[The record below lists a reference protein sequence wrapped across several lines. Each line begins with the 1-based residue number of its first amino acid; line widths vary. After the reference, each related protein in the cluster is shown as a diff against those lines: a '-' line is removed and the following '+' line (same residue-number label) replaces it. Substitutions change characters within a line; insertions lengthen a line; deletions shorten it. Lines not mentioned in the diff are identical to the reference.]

1 MKKTFEVKD
10 TAGILSFIVE
20 SIQKYK
26 LKKSEENRASLMAE
40 ETLLVMLDHT
50 TDEEITVDIRY
61 FGGKLTI
68 RLFAKGEPF
77 DIFETSDPM
86 RSALMQSFAD
96 DIHIKNWRKN
106 NSVTITAYKS
116 RYLLLIRLATAA
128 VAGVLLSFAM
138 KSVLPVAVCAKI
150 ASGFMTPGKE
160 MFMNCLNMLI
170 PPLVFF
176 SIASAIAGFGNTAQ
190 LGRIGGKIVGIYTMT
205 TMFATVLGFVLVE
218 LIKPYR
224 LGTAAAAPV
233 LPGAEMDLSFAETF
247 MKIVPDN
254 FVGSFLA
261 GDTVQIIFLAVF
273 LGLAV
278 TAVGAKAKPFQDFIN
293 AGNEVFLKMTNM
305 LIGFMPL
312 MVFCMLSEMI
322 LSGSGNTAAIGL
334 PVLAGIAVYLLAI
347 VILITFYHLL
357 LRFLGRLRPL
367 VFTRRYMPYLLQ
379 IMGMGSSSAAIP
391 LNMEICDHLGVDRK
405 VYSLSIPLGATINMD
420 GTTVYMSV
428 FGLLLAR
435 VYGLPINL
443 STYLMMV
450 FAILML
456 SAGAPPVMGASIICL
471 SALLKTLGLPVSEA
485 ITMVLGVEVVAGLV
499 RTINNA
505 ICDMVGTLIVANQ
518 EDLLDKDRYYS
529 ETENTV
535 NQE

>member
-1 MKKTFEVKD
+1 MKKTFETKD
-10 TAGILSFIVE
+10 TAGILSFILE

-26 LKKSEENRASLMAE
+26 LKKSEENRATLMAE
-40 ETLLVMLDHT
+40 ETLLTMLDYT
-50 TDEEITVDIRY
+50 TDEEINVYIVYR
-61 FGGKLTI
+61 GGKLTI
-68 RLFAKGEPF
+68 RLVAKGEPF
-77 DIFETSDPM
+77 DIFETTDPM
-86 RSALMQSFAD
+86 RAALMQSFAD
-96 DIHIKNWRKN
+96 DIHVRSWRKHN
-106 NSVTITAYKS
+106 TATITAYKS
-116 RYLLLIRLATAA
+116 RYLLLFHMAEAA
-128 VAGVLLSFAM
+128 VLGVVLSFLL
-138 KSVLPVAVCAKI
+138 KTVLPPDVSVRI
-150 ASGFMTPGKE
+150 ASGIMTPGKE
-160 MFMNCLNMLI
+160 MFLNCLNMLI

-205 TMFATVLGFVLVE
+205 TVFATTLGFVLVE

-224 LGTAAAAPV
+224 FGAAAAAPV
-233 LPGAEMDLSFAETF
+233 ISETSLDLSFVETF
-247 MKIVPDN
+247 MGIIPDN
-254 FVGSFLA
+254 FVRSFLD

-273 LGLAV
+273 LGMAV
-278 TAVGAKAKPFQDFIN
+278 TAVGAKAKPFQELVN

-305 LIGFMPL
+305 LSSFMPL
-312 MVFCMLSEMI
+312 MIFCMLSEMI
-322 LSGSGNTAAIGL
+322 LSGSASQSGIGL
-334 PVLAGIAVYLLAI
+334 PILAGIGVYLLAI
-347 VILITFYHLL
+347 VVLIVFYHLL
-357 LRFLGRLRPL
+357 LKFLGKLKPL
-367 VFTRRYMPYLLQ
+367 VFTRKYMPYLLQ

-391 LNMEICDHLGVDRK
+391 LNMKICDDLGVNRK

-435 VYGLPINL
+435 IYGLPITL

-499 RTINNA
+499 RTVNNA
-505 ICDMVGTLIVANQ
+505 ICDMAGTLIVANQ
-518 EDLLDKDRYYS
+518 ENLLDKDKYYS
-529 ETENTV
+529 
-535 NQE
+535 

>member
-1 MKKTFEVKD
+1 MKKTFETKD
-10 TAGILSFIVE
+10 PVVILSFITAG
-20 SIQKYK
+20 IRKYR
-26 LKKSEENRASLMAE
+26 LKKSEENRAILMAE

-50 TDEEITVDIRY
+50 TDEEITADIRY
-61 FGGKLTI
+61 LGGKMTI
-68 RLFAKGEPF
+68 RLSAKGDPF
-77 DIFETSDPM
+77 DIFESSDPM

-96 DIHIKNWRKN
+96 DIHIRNWRKN
-106 NSVTITAYKS
+106 NFVTITAYKS
-116 RYLLLIRLATAA
+116 RYLLLIRLAAAA
-128 VAGVLLSFAM
+128 VLGVTLSFM
-138 KSVLPVAVCAKI
+138 LKSVLPPAVCAKI

-170 PPLVFF
+170 PTLVFF

-190 LGRIGGKIVGIYTMT
+190 LGRIGGRIVGIYTMT
-205 TMFATVLGFVLVE
+205 TLFATVLGFILVE
-218 LIKPYR
+218 LIQPYR
-224 LGTAAAAPV
+224 LGAAAVTQTIPEASM
-233 LPGAEMDLSFAETF
+233 ELSFVETF
-247 MKIVPDN
+247 MKIIPDN
-254 FVGSFLA
+254 FIRSFLD

-278 TAVGAKAKPFQDFIN
+278 TAVGARAKPVQDFIN
-293 AGNEVFLKMTNM
+293 AANEVFLKMTNM
-305 LIGFMPL
+305 LIGFMPV

-322 LSGSGNTAAIGL
+322 LSGSANAAGIGL

-357 LRFLGRLRPL
+357 LRFLGKLKPL
-367 VFTRRYMPYLLQ
+367 VFTRKYLPYLLQ

-391 LNMEICDHLGVDRK
+391 LNMRICEDLGVHKK

-435 VYGLPINL
+435 VYGLPVTL

-485 ITMVLGVEVVAGLV
+485 ITMVLGVEVIAGLT

-518 EDLLDKDRYYS
+518 ENFLDKDKYYS
-529 ETENTV
+529 
-535 NQE
+535 